1 MPGPCFIYIPSP
13 HRGPI
18 QSPRPTLTEAKRSF
32 AENFFAPRF
41 SAARRNVEGLH
52 VKGNPDGF
60 LSHYSSLRNL
70 KGPAEAKRSFAESF
84 FAYFSFKKSREEA
97 TAASSSR
104 VAKAWG
110 RPMPPASSAITP
122 ASTAR

>member
-1 MPGPCFIYIPSP
+1 MVCRGLVLHIPSP
-13 HRGPI
+13 HRGSNSIASSTPY
-18 QSPRPTLTEAKRSF
+18 RGEAKL
-32 AENFFAPRF
+32 
-41 SAARRNVEGLH
+41 RRKFLC
-52 VKGNPDGF
+52 F
-60 LSHYSSLRNL
+60 LSFSKKGSS
-70 KGPAEAKRSFAESF
+70 